1 MLGREVTSAKLDKPK
16 FTVIN
21 EKLIKDCI
29 YIPPSTTEDDKKSRD
44 REIKVTK
51 PQLEFFEVECLV
63 FSFKYI
69 SKIDNL
75 VGFVRLTK
83 LQLDNNNITKIE
95 NLAHLTSLQ
104 WLDLSFNQI
113 TRIEGLAT
121 LTQLTDL
128 TLYSNALTQLEN
140 MDTLVNLNCFSV
152 GKNNLNELDNVSRY
166 LRKFKKLRM
175 LTLSGNPLCKHPS
188 YESKILAHI
197 KFLKYLDYRL
207 VDKAKVEKAV
217 QDQKEQLMELEVEEV
232 KKDEEEAEKKLA
244 EDTEK
249 GLAAANLS
257 GINTLFD
264 EMMRDDPEA
273 KHMQAFIQYE
283 ARLRDELEKYRT
295 KFSEV
300 VDEFKTKMMDHRA
313 RKDAEIREFN
323 EVMAKA
329 KKSTEDRCKAL
340 VRSFEKKKKRILAVV
355 AASQQRSN
363 LDSGDEGAS
372 GEAEWAELRADL
384 EKLQEE
390 LMELE
395 TDQVEAYEDVI
406 KTFEQIY
413 TELTEQTTESI
424 TQSFTKMREEEKAY
438 FDEVHNIFLALVES
452 RHSAEQAQGGGGAAA
467 AAAAANSD
475 LFVGDDNNKQIL
487 SMLDNKEDVMKMVN
501 ESHEFHEQKMYA
513 KEEFLASN
521 EKKMLEDI
529 CKKNVEGERSRN
541 RSRVCEINT
550 YVQLVN
556 HEIDSYLNVDDE
568 GSYTA

>member
-1 MLGREVTSAKLDKPK
+1 MAAISSREAATSRLDKPK
-16 FTVIN
+16 YTVIN

-29 YIPPSTTEDDKKSRD
+29 YVPPSATEDDKKSRD
-44 REIKVTK
+44 RDIKVTK
-51 PQLEFFEVECLV
+51 PQLEFHEVECLV
-63 FSFKYI
+63 FSFRYI
-69 SKIDNL
+69 AKIDNL

-113 TRIEGLAT
+113 TKIEGLTT

-128 TLYSNALTQLEN
+128 TLYSNGITQLEN
-140 MDTLVNLNCFSV
+140 MDTLVNLNCFSI

-166 LRKFKKLRM
+166 LRKFRKLRM

-197 KFLKYLDYRL
+197 RNLKYLDYRL

-217 QDQKEQLMELEVEEV
+217 QDQREQLMELEAEDA
-232 KKDEEEAEKKLA
+232 KKDEEDAERKQA

-249 GLAAANLS
+249 TLAAANLS
-257 GINTLFD
+257 GMNNLFD

-283 ARLRDELEKYRT
+283 SRIRDELEKYRT
-295 KFSEV
+295 KFAEV
-300 VDEFKTKMMDHRA
+300 VEDFRTKMMDHRT
-313 RKDAEIREFN
+313 RKDAEIVEFN
-323 EVMAKA
+323 DVMAKA
-329 KKSTEDRCKAL
+329 KKSTEDRCKGLLRA
-340 VRSFEKKKKRILAVV
+340 FEKKKKRVV
-355 AASQQRSN
+355 AAATAAGKA
-363 LDSGDEGAS
+363 DSAE
-372 GEAEWAELRADL
+372 EAATEADWADLQADL

-395 TDQVEAYEDVI
+395 TDQVEAFEDVI

-413 TELTEQTTESI
+413 TDLTDQTIETI
-424 TQSFTKMREEEKAY
+424 TQSFTKMREEEKVY
-438 FDEVHNIFLALVES
+438 FDEIHNIFLALVES
-452 RHSAEQAQGGGGAAA
+452 RHTAEQAQG

-475 LFVGDDNNKQIL
+475 LFVGDDGHKQVL
-487 SMLDNKEDVMKMVN
+487 AMLDNKEDVMKMLN
-501 ESHEFHEQKMYA
+501 ESHEFHEQRMYA

-521 EKKMLEDI
+521 EKKMLEEL
-529 CKKNVEGERSRN
+529 CKKHVEEERARN
-541 RSRVCEINT
+541 RTRVSEINT
-550 YVQLVN
+550 YVQLITHEVN
-556 HEIDSYLNVDDE
+556 
-568 GSYTA
+568 SYTSGEEDPAYVPA